1 MKRLLYIAIGI
12 IVILGIQNDLTGS
25 TLSAQLPTDEKA
37 SMNSEQENP
46 PPLPF
51 QEVIIESGQ
60 TVLSIVEHLHDGQVN
75 HSIEDILAD
84 FSLLNDGTNPNS
96 IQIGKTYRF
105 PLYQNP

>member
-1 MKRLLYIAIGI
+1 MKRLLYIAIAI

-25 TLSAQLPTDEKA
+25 TLSAQLPTNDEA
-37 SMNSEQENP
+37 STKSGQEDP
-46 PPLPF
+46 PPLPY

-84 FSLLNDGTNPNS
+84 FSSLNDGTNPNA